1 MRFPVA
7 LATVLVLLAAAAPAQ
22 GQIISDEQEQQ
33 DIPQLPPPSP
43 VAPPGRVADS
53 TVGQVGQRQTR
64 EQAAQGI
71 APTAR
76 IRNRI
81 SNRVQSRLRNRI
93 DRSYDP
99 QANAADPFAVAA
111 DRLRTTGNP
120 RR

>member
-33 DIPQLPPPSP
+33 DIPQLPQAP

-64 EQAAQGI
+64 GQAAQGI
-71 APTAR
+71 AQTAR
-76 IRNRI
+76 IGNRI